1 MSPLKDTLIPAVLN
15 TGLDTGKDPKV
26 VSQGLLRLENSV
38 FDYEGQLRKRH
49 GLRRIIASGRYLG
62 VLDDTPILYGSD
74 VQVYNSEDDTFDEA
88 VSSLSLINCGL
99 EPLYSEPNH
108 QFAGIQIVEFGDI
121 WAICG
126 SKFDVVSSTIDY
138 FVKTYNRYT
147 RLEIDSY
154 STSGEYVRLL
164 SVGNGSSLYFFT
176 LSGSPAVLVW
186 GTISADGTIGT
197 PSTISGSAS
206 NTDTNIPFDVCAFGV
221 GNNSIFLGHY
231 TLGGAFEPL
240 AYNGSSWSVGST
252 ISVTTA
258 DKVGCFK
265 LSTNIAV
272 ALYSDRGTTP
282 RRCYAVGYDNT
293 ASVVI
298 SSVSVLTWT
307 SPSLAGDLS
316 GVGKS
321 SIGYIY
327 VTLFDSTLTVNQHLI
342 REGSYWDSGGGVGT
356 NGTVNDYKYGGQL
369 YGKPWAD
376 YLGNIHLLSFRYDG
390 AGDVEGAYILTNDSH
405 EMETMSM
412 HGFADDS
419 GGGGYVVQIH
429 EKSSNE
435 WMTVLCKKTGDSTNA
450 MYIANFRRHTLVGKK
465 HAMEVNGILSIPSG
479 IPLEFDG
486 KAVVESGFSVSP
498 KIGSLTE
505 SAGGYLTLT
514 SSYGYVAI
522 FEWYNA
528 KGQIYRSAQSPV
540 SSITLTGSNRTVTV
554 VVRTISY
561 TMKDD
566 VAIVLCR
573 TLANGAV
580 YHRCQTVWGGP
591 YAAQYVS
598 IVDTAA
604 DSSIA
609 DNEILYTQGGVLNNY
624 PPPTYDYSTV
634 HQQRMF
640 IAPTDDPVPTVR
652 YSQSFLTD
660 TGIEHSPFLEI
671 EVPTP
676 GGEITALASFMDR
689 LIIFKE
695 TRIYACTGTGLS
707 MAGTGSG
714 YSDPVMISEA
724 IGCVN
729 SKTLVQCPLGL
740 MFEGPDGIYLLD
752 KSLMVSPIGEPV
764 RWHYKQIDLARGIL
778 IPEDNYVIFLPD
790 GFGEKALVF
799 NYLRQQ
805 WSTFTNH
812 HCQDAVEA
820 GGLLY
825 LYYTDVYAQDRSLWR
840 DNDADIIQRIRTGWF
855 SFAKLTGVQYIRGI
869 VLEGQNISDHQIRL
883 KIAYDEPVFVDDQT
897 FNSNTLENMDIDDHY
912 GSGLSSSYSDNAFM
926 IEAGTSIIECSK
938 IMLEITDEDDGV
950 VDLQQGFSLTGIGFI
965 VAIEDGFKR
974 LGSARRF

>member
-49 GLRRIIASGRYLG
+49 GLRRIWAGGLYLG
-62 VLDDTPILYGSD
+62 VLDDTPVLYGSD
-74 VQVYNSEDDTFDEA
+74 VKVYNSEDDTFDEA
-88 VSSLSLINCGL
+88 VSSLSLMNCGL

-108 QFAGIQIVEFGDI
+108 QFRRIQIVEFGDI

-126 SKFDVVSSTIDY
+126 LRHDNIASTTDY
-138 FVKTYNRYT
+138 FIRTYNRHT
-147 RLEIDSY
+147 KLEIDSY
-154 STSGEYVRLL
+154 STSSGIIRLL
-164 SVGNGSSLYFFT
+164 LTGYDTSLHFFT
-176 LSGSPAVLVW
+176 SSGSPAVLVW
-186 GTISADGTIGT
+186 GEISADGTIGT

-206 NTDTNIPFDVCAFGV
+206 NTRTNIPFDVCVFGV
-221 GNNSIFLGHY
+221 GENSIFLGHY

-252 ISVTTA
+252 LSVTAA
-258 DKVGCFK
+258 DRVGCFK

-272 ALYSDRGTTP
+272 ALYSDDGTSP
-282 RRCYAVGYDNT
+282 CYCYAVGYDNT

-298 SSVSVLTWT
+298 SIAPVMTWT
-307 SPSLAGDLS
+307 TLSSAYNLS
-316 GVGKS
+316 GVGRS
-321 SIGYIY
+321 SIGYVY
-327 VTLFDSTLTVNQHLI
+327 VTIYDSAVTVNRRRI
-342 REGSYWDSGGGVGT
+342 RTGSYWDSGGGTGAS
-356 NGTVNDYKYGGQL
+356 GIISDYKYGGEL
-369 YGKPWAD
+369 YAKPWAD
-376 YLGNIHLLSFRYDG
+376 YLGNTHLLSFRYNYTNDT
-390 AGDVEGAYILTNDSH
+390 ESAYILTNDSH
-405 EMETMSM
+405 EMEVISL
-412 HGFADDS
+412 HGFADDA
-419 GGGGYVVQIH
+419 GGGEHAVQIH

-435 WMTVLCKKTGDSTNA
+435 WMAAFCKKTGDSTNA
-450 MYIANFRRHTLVGKK
+450 IYIANFRLHNIVGKK
-465 HAMEVNGILSIPSG
+465 HALEVNGVMTIPNG

-486 KAVVESGFSVSP
+486 KAVVESGFVVSP
-498 KIGSLTE
+498 QFGGLTE
-505 SAGGYLTLT
+505 SFGGLLTPT
-514 SSYGYVAI
+514 STYGYVAI

-528 KGQIYRSAQSPV
+528 KGQLYRSAQSAV
-540 SSITLTGSNRTVTV
+540 SSITLTGSNQTVTAV
-554 VVRTISY
+554 VSTLSY

-573 TLANGAV
+573 TLANGSV
-580 YHRCQTVWGGP
+580 YHRCKTVWGGS
-591 YAAQYVS
+591 AQYVS

-609 DNEILYTQGGVLNNY
+609 DNEILYTQGGTLNNY
-624 PPPTYDYSTV
+624 PPPTYDYAMV

-689 LIIFKE
+689 VIIFKE

-752 KSLMVSPIGEPV
+752 KSLMVSPIGEPA
-764 RWHYKQIDLARGIL
+764 RWHYKQIDLARGVL
-778 IPEDNYVIFLPD
+778 IPEDNYVIFLPE

-799 NYLRQQ
+799 NYLRNQ

-812 HCQDAVEA
+812 HCRDAVEA
-820 GGLLY
+820 GGVLY
-825 LYYTDVYAQDRSLWR
+825 LYYTDVYVQDRSLWR
-840 DNDADIIQRIRTGWF
+840 DNDEDIIQRIRTGWF
-855 SFAKLTGVQYIRGI
+855 SFAKLTGVQFVRGI

-938 IMLEITDEDDGV
+938 IMIEITDEDDGV